1 MFDIANISCPE
12 QKEDKQGNQSEK
24 TKNANLECQQYAHII
39 LHLILAKRLRSDT
52 LIILKLPFVL
62 GS

>member
-1 MFDIANISCPE
+1 MFDIANIPCPE

-24 TKNANLECQQYAHII
+24 TNANLECQQYAHII
-39 LHLILAKRLRSDT
+39 LHLIFAKRLRSDT